1 MCIQSITNSGLKQR
15 VIEYYKREVIQVYG
29 FEHMLTMNN
38 LEKCGLL
45 RVQVTEFLLRS
56 AQKLIIIYFACSK
69 ALGHLRF

>member
-45 RVQVTEFLLRS
+45 RVQVTEFLLKS
-56 AQKLIIIYFACSK
+56 AQNLIIIYFACSK